1 MKIYIVTKQF
11 DVYTC
16 TSGRVTVNPGAM
28 FCRDEYGRVYFINS
42 KNYLPFDVTQSFLKS
57 NKYELYNAFDKR
69 HTELKENMDKIVAEN
84 N

>member
-16 TSGRVTVNPGAM
+16 NSGRTTVNPGAM
-28 FCRDEYGRVYFINS
+28 FRRTGDNRVYFINS
-42 KNYLPFDVTQSFLKS
+42 NNYLPFDVTQSFLKS
-57 NKYELYNAFDKR
+57 NKYELYNAFDEKHR
-69 HTELKENMDKIVAEN
+69 ALKEHMDKIVAEN